1 MQTKKCLICLKEVW
15 TFLFLISQWK
25 FWVVKRKIVL
35 VGQFSW
41 LVGFSAQIVKCKTT
55 HEYECVLLYVEQNI
69 KSVETCQQL

>member
-1 MQTKKCLICLKEVW
+1 MDVLSCLKKN
-15 TFLFLISQWK
+15 S
-25 FWVVKRKIVL
+25 VL

-69 KSVETCQQL
+69 KSVETWQQL